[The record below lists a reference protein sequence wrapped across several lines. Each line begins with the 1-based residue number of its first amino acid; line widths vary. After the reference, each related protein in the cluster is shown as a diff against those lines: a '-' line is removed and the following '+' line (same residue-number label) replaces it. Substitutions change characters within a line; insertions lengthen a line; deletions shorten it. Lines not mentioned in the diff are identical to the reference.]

1 MSPLAHIGNIPVE
14 EWLPFLV
21 PIIGLYIYG
30 RRKDRRRRA
39 AVSRLPDASE
49 RLDER
54 TIKQILA
61 DLSKAKHDDVSAE
74 HLPLLYPPGPDG
86 LSAAELAERTDSDPA
101 TVERLLEDLEDHEYL
116 DVDGGD
122 SPEGRRAWLTFKGYE
137 LVDATEVALLAAA
150 ECPLPSARSRKH
162 AGARP

>member
-1 MSPLAHIGNIPVE
+1 MSPFAHIGNIPVE

-30 RRKDRRRRA
+30 RRKDRSRRA
-39 AVSRLPDASE
+39 AVSRLPDAGE

-54 TIKQILA
+54 TVEQILA
-61 DLSKAKHDDVSAE
+61 GLSKAKHGGVSAA

-86 LSAAELAERTDSDPA
+86 FSAAELAERTDSDPA
-101 TVERLLEDLEDHEYL
+101 AVERLLEDLEDREYL
-116 DVDGGD
+116 DVDGGER
-122 SPEGRRAWLTFKGYE
+122 PEDRRVWLTFKGYE

-150 ECPLPSARSRKH
+150 ERPTVARSRKH
-162 AGARP
+162 AGASP

>member
-39 AVSRLPDASE
+39 AVGRLPDASE

-86 LSAAELAERTDSDPA
+86 FSAAELAERTDSDPA
-101 TVERLLEDLEDHEYL
+101 TVERLLEDLEDREYL

-122 SPEGRRAWLTFKGYE
+122 SHEGRRAWLTFKGYE

-150 ECPLPSARSRKH
+150 ECPSARSRKH
-162 AGARP
+162 AGASP